1 MICFKCG
8 AEIPEGSTI
17 CPVCHADLT
26 LEFAQTDPQETG
38 SASGGSSPAS
48 GTDPSSGSLPSVPE
62 EPKPGKKGM
71 KILIAAGV
79 VAAAGAAATFAFTR
93 MNAKDPKEAVVDAF
107 QTAFSHEQVSPAEDI
122 FGLSQFS
129 SASVS
134 SDAEAGLTLS
144 LDSSSMEELN
154 ALTGGGLRISSR
166 NDVSNKKSDANVGV
180 VYNGMDMVNLD
191 LYYGD
196 HTLMAAIPEL
206 SEKVLTLDLGDGLP
220 DRIKNSPAMSRL
232 LDENGISADAAAAYL
247 TEVTALAEENAA
259 AGGNTLDLPALM
271 DRYREGCKAKS
282 AALWEFLQE
291 NFKAALTV
299 EKTDKSTVTV
309 NGQEKECRGY
319 SVLVSKAA
327 LIDFLRTSSDFF
339 LQDEA
344 LKNQYLRQLELTVK
358 LNGLMG
364 GSVPSTAEELQA
376 DAYEEAKAAA
386 DQMIQALDASM
397 TDIQMTVYLDKDGV
411 LTSVLGSTVI
421 NGGITGSD
429 GDSQTVPTEVAFE
442 AVFEGG
448 AYPLQNLTGQLT
460 IGSGDDAMA
469 LYLVKQGVYD
479 GKKLT
484 CDASLD
490 LVSGSGDSAPSVS
503 ILYSGSYIT
512 ESGDY
517 HISLEAVEN
526 GSQLFKISTS
536 GIVSQ
541 LEKGTSIQ
549 ADIDSLEIST
559 ADSSLLFSGN
569 YYFKPLSGEI
579 APLEGTPM
587 DVLAATEED
596 WYSLIMEGAY
606 GFMEVADRLGIS
618 LY

>member
-38 SASGGSSPAS
+38 SVSGGDSPAS
-48 GTDPSSGSLPSVPE
+48 ETAPSSGSLPSVPE

-79 VAAAGAAATFAFTR
+79 VAAAGAAAAFAFTQ

-180 VYNGMDMVNLD
+180 VYNGMDVVNLD

-206 SEKVLTLDLGDGLP
+206 SEKVLTMDLGDGLA

-271 DRYREGCKAKS
+271 DRYREGCKA
-282 AALWEFLQE
+282 QE

-339 LQDEA
+339 LQDDA

-364 GSVPSTAEELQA
+364 GSVPATAEELQA

-386 DQMIQALDASM
+386 DQMIQALDASL

-479 GKKLT
+479 DKKLT

-526 GSQLFKISTS
+526 GSQLFKISAS

-559 ADSSLLFSGN
+559 ADSSLTLQRQLLF
-569 YYFKPLSGEI
+569 
-579 APLEGTPM
+579 
-587 DVLAATEED
+587 
-596 WYSLIMEGAY
+596 
-606 GFMEVADRLGIS
+606 
-618 LY
+618 

>member
-26 LEFAQTDPQETG
+26 LEFAQIDPQETG
-38 SASGGSSPAS
+38 SVSGGGSPAS
-48 GTDPSSGSLPSVPE
+48 ETAPSSGSLPSVPE

-79 VAAAGAAATFAFTR
+79 VAAAGAAAAFAFTQ

-107 QTAFSHEQVSPAEDI
+107 QTTFSHEQVSPAEDI

-180 VYNGMDMVNLD
+180 VYNGMDVVNLD

-206 SEKVLTLDLGDGLP
+206 SEKVLTMDLGDGLA

-259 AGGNTLDLPALM
+259 AGGNTPDLPALM
-271 DRYREGCKAKS
+271 DRYREGCKA
-282 AALWEFLQE
+282 QE

-309 NGQEKECRGY
+309 NGQDKECRGY

-364 GSVPSTAEELQA
+364 GSVPATAEELQA

-386 DQMIQALDASM
+386 AQMIQALDAALPA
-397 TDIQMTVYLDKDGV
+397 IQRPVYLDKDGV

-429 GDSQTVPTEVAFE
+429 GDSQTVPTEMAFE

-479 GKKLT
+479 DKKLT

-490 LVSGSGDSAPSVS
+490 LVSGSDDSAPSVS

-526 GSQLFKISTS
+526 GSQLFKISAS

-541 LEKGTSIQ
+541 LEKGMFIYSDMVSIY
-549 ADIDSLEIST
+549 I
-559 ADSSLLFSGN
+559 
-569 YYFKPLSGEI
+569 
-579 APLEGTPM
+579 
-587 DVLAATEED
+587 
-596 WYSLIMEGAY
+596 
-606 GFMEVADRLGIS
+606 
-618 LY
+618 

>member
-8 AEIPEGSTI
+8 AEIPEGNTI
-17 CPVCHADLT
+17 CPVFHADLT

-38 SASGGSSPAS
+38 SASGSSSPDP
-48 GTDPSSGSLPSVPE
+48 GTDLSSGSLPSVPE

-79 VAAAGAAATFAFTR
+79 VAAAGAAAAFAFTR

-107 QTAFSHEQVSPAEDI
+107 KTAFSHEQGSPAEDI

-134 SDAEAGLTLS
+134 SDAETGLTLS

-166 NDVSNKKSDANVGV
+166 NDLTNKKSDANVGV
-180 VYNGMDMVNLD
+180 VYNGMDVVNLD

-206 SEKVLTLDLGDGLP
+206 SEKVLTLDLGDGLA

-271 DRYREGCKAKS
+271 DRYREGCKA
-282 AALWEFLQE
+282 QE

-364 GSVPSTAEELQA
+364 GSVPVTAEELQA

-386 DQMIQALDASM
+386 DQMIQALDASL

-429 GDSQTVPTEVAFE
+429 GDSQTVPTEVVFE
-442 AVFEGG
+442 AVFEDS

-479 GKKLT
+479 DKKLT

-517 HISLEAVEN
+517 HLSLETLEN
-526 GSQLFKISTS
+526 GSQLFKISAS

-559 ADSSLLFSGN
+559 ADSSLIFSGN

>member
-26 LEFAQTDPQETG
+26 LEFAQIDPQETG
-38 SASGGSSPAS
+38 SVSGGGSPAS
-48 GTDPSSGSLPSVPE
+48 ETAPSSGSLPSVPE

-79 VAAAGAAATFAFTR
+79 VAAAGAAAAFAFTR

-180 VYNGMDMVNLD
+180 VYNGMDVVNLD

-206 SEKVLTLDLGDGLP
+206 SEKVLTMDLGDGLA

-271 DRYREGCKAKS
+271 DRYREGCKA
-282 AALWEFLQE
+282 QE

-364 GSVPSTAEELQA
+364 GSVPATAEELQA

-386 DQMIQALDASM
+386 NQMIQALDASL

-479 GKKLT
+479 DKKLT

-526 GSQLFKISTS
+526 GSQLFKISAS

-559 ADSSLLFSGN
+559 ADSSLIFSGN

-579 APLEGTPM
+579 APLDGTPM

-606 GFMEVADRLGIS
+606 GFMEAADRLGIS

>member
-26 LEFAQTDPQETG
+26 LEFAQIDPQETG
-38 SASGGSSPAS
+38 SVSGGGSPAS
-48 GTDPSSGSLPSVPE
+48 ETAPSSGSLPSVPE

-79 VAAAGAAATFAFTR
+79 VAAAGAAAAFAFTR

-107 QTAFSHEQVSPAEDI
+107 QTAFSHEQGSPAEDI

-180 VYNGMDMVNLD
+180 VYNGMDVVNLD

-206 SEKVLTLDLGDGLP
+206 SEKVLTMDLGDGLA

-271 DRYREGCKAKS
+271 DRYREGCKA
-282 AALWEFLQE
+282 QE

-364 GSVPSTAEELQA
+364 GSVPATAEELQA

-386 DQMIQALDASM
+386 DQMIQALDASL

-479 GKKLT
+479 DKKLT

-503 ILYSGSYIT
+503 ILYSGSYIA

-517 HISLEAVEN
+517 HLSLETLEN
-526 GSQLFKISTS
+526 GSQLFKISAS